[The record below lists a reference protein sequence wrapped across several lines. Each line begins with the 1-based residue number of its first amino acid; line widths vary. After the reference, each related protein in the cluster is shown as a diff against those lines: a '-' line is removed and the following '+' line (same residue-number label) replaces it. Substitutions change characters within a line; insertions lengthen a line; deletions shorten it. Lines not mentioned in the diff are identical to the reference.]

1 MSGITANPLL
11 GRFSDFLTI
20 NDGTTVLGEVPEM
33 FGAEKLLM
41 ARAKDEE
48 TFNQTVDLINN
59 FKSYFK
65 NHNQVIY
72 DNPSPGNKAGGITT
86 LEDKSLGCVQKGGAA
101 KVMGVIPM
109 GGRIKNDGLNLIST
123 PGNDLVAVTTL
134 AAAGCQMVLF
144 TTGRGTPFGGFVPTM
159 KIATN
164 TQLATKKSNWIDFNA
179 GQVVDGASWDSTL
192 EQFIDLICDVAS
204 GKKLAKNEENNF
216 REISIFKD
224 GVTL

>member
-1 MSGITANPLL
+1 
-11 GRFSDFLTI
+11 
-20 NDGTTVLGEVPEM
+20 
-33 FGAEKLLM
+33 
-41 ARAKDEE
+41 
-48 TFNQTVDLINN
+48 
-59 FKSYFK
+59 
-65 NHNQVIY
+65 
-72 DNPSPGNKAGGITT
+72 
-86 LEDKSLGCVQKGGAA
+86 
-101 KVMGVIPM
+101 
-109 GGRIKNDGLNLIST
+109 
-123 PGNDLVAVTTL
+123 
-134 AAAGCQMVLF
+134 MVLF

-164 TQLATKKSNWIDFNA
+164 TQLASKKANWIDFNA